1 MTDPRTGTSPKHRE
15 APVIR
20 LMVVDD
26 HGIVCEGL
34 TALLEREESMT
45 VVGSAAT
52 GREAVLAARRLKPD
66 VIIMDLVLPDLNGID
81 ATQLILAENP
91 STRVIALSACHS
103 AEHVHRALRAG
114 AHGYALKDAA
124 ARELVLAVKTV
135 VAGRQYL
142 SPAIAAAM
150 APGLSTES
158 LRKSP
163 IERLSLRERQVL
175 RRIVDG
181 ATSAAI
187 AEHLSLSRKTVDTYR
202 GRLMVK
208 LGVDNRSALIRCA
221 IEHELIPL

>member
-1 MTDPRTGTSPKHRE
+1 MTLNPSTTSAKTT
-15 APVIR
+15 PVR
-20 LMVVDD
+20 LVVVDD
-26 HGIVCEGL
+26 HGIIREGL
-34 TALLEREESMT
+34 TMLLEREDGLT
-45 VVGSAAT
+45 VVGSAAN
-52 GREAVLAARRLKPD
+52 GREAVAAARLLKPD
-66 VIIMDLVLPDLNGID
+66 VIIMDLALPDLNGID
-81 ATQLILAENP
+81 ATRMVLAELP
-91 STRVIALSACHS
+91 RTHVIALSASRS

-135 VAGRQYL
+135 MAGRQYL
-142 SPAIAAAM
+142 SPAITDLFAA
-150 APGLSTES
+150 GES
-158 LRKSP
+158 IDTMPKSP
-163 IERLSLRERQVL
+163 FERLSLRERQVL

-208 LGVDNRSALIRCA
+208 LGVDNRSELIRCA

>member
-45 VVGSAAT
+45 VVGCAAT

-181 ATSAAI
+181 APSAAI

>member
-163 IERLSLRERQVL
+163 IARLSLRERQVL

>member
-34 TALLEREESMT
+34 TALLAREESMT

>member
-1 MTDPRTGTSPKHRE
+1 
-15 APVIR
+15 
-20 LMVVDD
+20 
-26 HGIVCEGL
+26 
-34 TALLEREESMT
+34 
-45 VVGSAAT
+45 
-52 GREAVLAARRLKPD
+52 
-66 VIIMDLVLPDLNGID
+66 MDLVLPDLNGID

>member
-124 ARELVLAVKTV
+124 TRELVLAVKTV